1 MAVTRCNPPLSPSP
15 PPVLCS
21 PPCNP
26 HCQSYARRRMQR
38 KHFKGGPRAV
48 NRVSRACH
56 RLSNSLNISGIG
68 HPRKFLL
75 PPPPAAT
82 SPPRSRHLTC
92 APRIPNLPIVLYANT
107 IFQLPSSQVI
117 VHYDISRNARRLR
130 LRFFPSPFSF
140 FFSFFSRPSRVFQ
153 LIVFLE
159 AWPLELN
166 IQRRRINN
174 YCKH

>member
-1 MAVTRCNPPLSPSP
+1 MPLS

-75 PPPPAAT
+75 PPSAT
-82 SPPRSRHLTC
+82 SPPRSRRLTC

-130 LRFFPSPFSF
+130 LRFFLLF
-140 FFSFFSRPSRVFQ
+140 FFFFIFNTISCLSVDRLPRGLAS
-153 LIVFLE
+153 
-159 AWPLELN
+159 
-166 IQRRRINN
+166 
-174 YCKH
+174 